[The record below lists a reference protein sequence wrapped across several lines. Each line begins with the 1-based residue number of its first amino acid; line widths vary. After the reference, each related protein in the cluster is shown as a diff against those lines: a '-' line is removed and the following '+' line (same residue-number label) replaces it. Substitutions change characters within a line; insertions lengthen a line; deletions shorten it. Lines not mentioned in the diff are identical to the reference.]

1 MSIHSQ
7 VDIVVDEKVEQV
19 MSAIYDQYEQDILL
33 NVDSIFATLDRMSR
47 SIAITSYKRISGEYP
62 KYDWVIDRMSSQV
75 KIRLIKALNKF
86 VDESLVYEQYGREMN
101 NE

>member
-47 SIAITSYKRISGEYP
+47 SIAITSYKRIAGEYP